1 MKKIIDGKIY
11 DTDTAQ
17 CVIPL
22 RSKVD
27 KADFGYW
34 ECDLYRT
41 VKGSWFICGEGNG
54 ASIFA
59 RLVGTGT
66 IPSSGIR
73 VVSDGWVRDELEQIQ
88 YLYALEKYFDI
99 EEA

>member
-1 MKKIIDGKIY
+1 MKKIINWKKY

-22 RSKVD
+22 SSRVGKSH
-27 KADFGYW
+27 FGYW

-41 VKGSWFICGEGNG
+41 AKGNWFICGEGNG

-59 RLVGTGT
+59 VVAGTGT
-66 IPSSGIR
+66 TAGSGIR
-73 VVSDGWVRDELEQIQ
+73 VVSDGWVRDELEKAGHDNI
-88 YLYALEKYFDI
+88 LEEFFNI

>member
-11 DTDTAQ
+11 NTDTAQ

-27 KADFGYW
+27 RADFGYW

-41 VKGSWFICGEGNG
+41 VKGNWFICGEGNG

-59 RLVGTGT
+59 ERVGTGT
-66 IPSSGIR
+66 FFGSGIR
-73 VVSDGWVRDELEQIQ
+73 VVSLHWVRDELERAEYYQ
-88 YLYALEKYFDI
+88 ALEKYFDI